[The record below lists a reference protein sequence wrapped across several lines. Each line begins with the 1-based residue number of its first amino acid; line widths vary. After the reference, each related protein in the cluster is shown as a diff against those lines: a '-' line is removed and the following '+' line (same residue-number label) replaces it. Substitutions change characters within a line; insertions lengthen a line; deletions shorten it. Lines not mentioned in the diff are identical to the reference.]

1 MNNKILTALDIDNN
15 RKSIDLQLEKAIKNF
30 NRPRIRK
37 KLKEFRENLKLESN
51 NIETEIPKEIIKLIK
66 DEIFSDDETK
76 SFIEKQQQQIK
87 TKTDNYFVLRQT
99 LQDLNELNEFSA
111 EVERNNYQQQTHF
124 LQYHE
129 LLNHCSKTIKFF
141 IDILEIR
148 KQNIDE
154 YLNKFKNKKLNY
166 DNIDE
171 LSMLI
176 KIREFYSIDKSYDDI
191 DIYEKFN
198 METNIDYSNKLGE
211 IYLHKFVNLESKNLL
226 NELNRNENNPLS
238 KLISNKII
246 NNKLLG
252 LLLISG
258 MSSTYQQNDFTNNNK
273 ITFIS
278 NNACTCLKTMYVNN
292 LNNEYIYTTR
302 TIGELLFQI
311 TNDELKYVEKINRE
325 QIYITY
331 DGLRPSSDEYYKW
344 NGLQIFDLDL
354 KPWDG
359 NLYYLKEKI
368 YNMLCEFH
376 WFLWICVSPSGNGL
390 HIYTKVTPPHHIYVN
405 AKDNDYIS
413 KYWFN
418 VNYTHKS
425 SIIYDILFRLHKQ
438 DKNISFSKHIIEDFE
453 VDFLD
458 NVVRRITAGIRLT
471 YDENPL
477 INNNFVDLQIGF
489 GLSQT
494 LDGINY
500 DQTIK
505 NVLLRQTKFNN
516 KLIEQINELVIVEI
530 EDIENNKQPELDISK
545 YISLGVDISKITS
558 LPKNRIN
565 YVIRYNV
572 CNSLASILGKDGLPI
587 AHRLLNS
594 EECGNVSEINSFYS
608 CALSNRKEPT
618 KIGLDILKK
627 SGIIKTIEP
636 EAKTIVTNK
645 YKAYIKKQIDAVL
658 NNKIGKQSIELGQY
672 EYLYDKRDIII
683 NSKTGLTNSKI
694 NIIFS
699 PPGSGKTEMIKYL
712 AIEGKRILLVL
723 PYISVIKNK
732 IETDTSIMKMFD
744 CYYGT
749 KDIKQIEYGINAV
762 TTFDKFSRANYEK
775 LSKMFDYIFIDESH
789 LLFTSSYRIEA
800 TSNVI
805 KKIKELFF
813 ISSNDPFAAKLCLL
827 TGTETG
833 ESYFFSNVAN
843 IIRVNKRSLEKTME
857 FLICDD
863 VLDSITRLSLEV
875 SKLIKE
881 KYTLLIPTNKG
892 EIYSEKII
900 GMVEYLL
907 GRPIKYGYYKRS
919 NTEQEIC
926 RLINDN
932 NTVGDY
938 EIIFCSNYLSVG
950 VDINDKKKFASA
962 YFGPF
967 SGYEIEQFNAR
978 IRRTGIK
985 SLYCI
990 QTIKGDGTTND
1001 LLLEE
1006 PNLVL
1011 RLSEEDVEN
1020 FQDDKNIAGA
1030 KQEFLAQYDPVL
1042 HKISTPG
1049 FSYFN
1054 GKIRFNVEEYELI
1067 SFETKY
1073 NECMQHPV
1081 RVARELDKYG
1091 YNIKVST
1098 EYDGL
1103 SITKQEE
1110 LKSVGITSA
1119 KNEKLRKHNLLVG
1132 TFIDLINNNTYIN
1145 TNGLEFTNIINWIGK
1160 NTDLVFEDREQ
1171 EEFVKVEFDIFA
1183 SPIKCIVKSK
1193 EALDKIYRSAK
1204 YLISKYS
1211 VTKCL
1216 EIINNYIDE
1225 SGILKQKNFK
1235 RAINLL
1241 KLVDSSD
1248 ANELTIPMTNMLEKM
1263 YEFVDKF
1270 EISKDY
1276 KISYN
1281 TYQATIDEW
1290 TNSYIDMLGIK
1301 IFTTYGYDKIK
1312 DGIIEML
1319 ADIAIKNTTKNGIK
1333 FQYNKLPDQDSNSVL
1348 NRRSVDT
1355 MIQNMFSITS
1365 NVISENKRTNKIR
1378 EKNII
1383 LIPQN
1388 F

>member
-15 RKSIDLQLEKAIKNF
+15 RKSIDLQLEEAIKNF

-76 SFIEKQQQQIK
+76 NFIKKQQQQIK

-129 LLNHCSKTIKFF
+129 LLNHCSKTINFF
-141 IDILEIR
+141 INILKIR
-148 KQNIDE
+148 KQNIDD

-171 LSMLI
+171 LSMLL

-211 IYLHKFVNLESKNLL
+211 IYLHKFVNSESKNLL
-226 NELNRNENNPLS
+226 NELNRDENNPLS

-258 MSSTYQQNDFTNNNK
+258 MSSSYQQNDFTNNNK

-311 TNDELKYVEKINRE
+311 TNDELKYAEKINRE
-325 QIYITY
+325 QIYATY

-344 NGLQIFDLDL
+344 NGLQVFDLDL

-376 WFLWICVSPSGNGL
+376 WFLWICISPSGNGL

-405 AKDNDYIS
+405 AKNNDYIS

-438 DKNISFSKHIIEDFE
+438 DKNISFSKHIIENFE

-516 KLIEQINELVIVEI
+516 KLIEQINELAIVEI

-545 YISLGVDISKITS
+545 YISLGVDISKVTS

-608 CALSNRKEPT
+608 CALSNHKKPS

-627 SGIIKTIEP
+627 SGIVKTIEP

-833 ESYFFSNVAN
+833 ESYFFGNVAN

-875 SKLIKE
+875 SKLIQD

-907 GRPIKYGYYKRS
+907 GRPVKYGYYKRS

-978 IRRTGIK
+978 VRRTGIK

-990 QTIKGDGTTND
+990 QTIKSDGTTND

-1020 FQDDKNIAGA
+1020 FQDDKTIAGA

-1042 HKISTPG
+1042 HKITTPG

-1193 EALDKIYRSAK
+1193 EALDKMYSSAK

-1216 EIINNYIDE
+1216 EIINNYVDE

-1263 YEFVDKF
+1263 YDFVDKF

-1290 TNSYIDMLGIK
+1290 ANSYIDMLGIK

-1333 FQYNKLPDQDSNSVL
+1333 FSYNKLPDQDSNSVL